1 MRRLPPLSSL
11 RAFEAAA
18 RHGSFKRAA
27 SELMVTATAVSHQI
41 RTLEEHL
48 DIRLFDRQTR
58 RVILTE
64 QGRALYLVLRDGFDA
79 FAAAIERIRSERKR
93 PVVTISATVA
103 FSAKWLVPRVAHFQ
117 KAHPGID
124 LRLHASDDVVD
135 LHSGQVDL
143 AIRYGRGSYPDLDAH
158 QLIADRFA
166 PVVNPVLD
174 VHQPA
179 DLAKVPLIHFE
190 WRSADPD
197 HPTWPVWFERADMRP
212 DARSALRFTD
222 ESQAI
227 QAAVAGQGAALLSLA
242 LVSEE
247 LDAGR
252 LIQPFGPTLQGLVYS
267 VVTLP
272 SRSKEALVHAVRDW
286 LIAEA
291 AR

>member
-11 RAFEAAA
+11 RTFEAAA
-18 RHGSFKRAA
+18 RHGSFKQAA
-27 SELMVTATAVSHQI
+27 AELLVTATAVSHQI

-48 DIRLFDRQTR
+48 DMRLFDRQTR

-93 PVVTISATVA
+93 PVITISATIA
-103 FSAKWLVPRVAHFQ
+103 FSAKWLVPRVARFQ

-135 LHSGQVDL
+135 LHSGQADL
-143 AIRYGRGSYPDLDAH
+143 AIRYGHGSYPNLDVH

-174 VHQPA
+174 VRQAA
-179 DLAKVPLIHFE
+179 DLAQVPLIHFE

-197 HPTWPVWFERADMRP
+197 HPTWPIWFERADMRL
-212 DARSALRFTD
+212 DARPALRFTD

-227 QAAVAGQGAALLSLA
+227 QAAVAGQGAALLSLT
-242 LVSEE
+242 LVREE

-272 SRSKEALVHAVRDW
+272 SRAEEALAHAVRDW